1 MDLTGQEGV
10 VENMPKASV
19 IVPVYNVK
27 DYLKKCVDSILA
39 QTERDLEVLLIDDG
53 STDGSG
59 ALCDTLAERD
69 ARIRV
74 IHQENQ
80 GLGGARDTGI
90 QAAEGDWLL
99 LVDSDDWIDP
109 QVLEKTLEAGERERA
124 ELVIFG
130 YRTVDEQGRALR
142 EFVET
147 GPKNQ
152 GLSPD
157 EYRHLFLIAP
167 SAWNKL
173 YRRELFTRTK
183 LSYPSRVWYEDIRTT
198 PKLMAAANRAVLLDY
213 VGYNYLQRAGSI
225 MNSGN
230 VERNGE
236 IIEAFDD
243 LLTYFRERGMFE
255 KYRDELCF
263 LTLFHVYLTA
273 AVRVIRLDRKHPLLG
288 KFVRYMEENF
298 PDYRQNKYLSDL
310 TRNQKIVLA
319 LLEKKLYFPVY
330 LIFKIKR

>member
-1 MDLTGQEGV
+1 
-10 VENMPKASV
+10 MPKVSV
-19 IVPVYNVK
+19 VVPVYNVK
-27 DYLKKCVDSILA
+27 DYLEKCVDSILA
-39 QTERDLEVLLIDDG
+39 QTEPDFELLLVDDG

-59 ALCDTLAERD
+59 ALCDTLAEKD
-69 ARIRV
+69 PRIRV
-74 IHQENQ
+74 IHQENR

-90 QAAEGDWLL
+90 EAAAGTWLL

-109 QVLEKTLEAGERERA
+109 QVLEKALEAGERKQA
-124 ELVIFG
+124 ELVVFG

-142 EFVET
+142 DFVET

-152 GLSPD
+152 GLSPE
-157 EYRHLFLIAP
+157 EYKRLFLIAP

-173 YRRELFTRTK
+173 YRRELFIRTG

-213 VGYNYLQRAGSI
+213 VGYNYLQRTGSI

-236 IIEAFDD
+236 IIDAFDD
-243 LLTYFRERGMFE
+243 LLPYFREKGLFE

-273 AVRVIRLDRKHPLLG
+273 SARVIRLDRKQALIPRFRSYL
-288 KFVRYMEENF
+288 EAQF
-298 PDYRQNKYLSDL
+298 PDYRRNKYLNDL
-310 TRNQKIVLA
+310 TRNQKIILF
-319 LLEKKLYFPVY
+319 LLERKLYYPIELLFR
-330 LIFKIKR
+330 LKG